1 MLLEVKGLTKQFGG
15 LTAVSDVSFNLVEH
29 QITALIGP
37 NGAGKTTLF
46 NCISGFY
53 QPTKGEVLLR
63 GTSIVGLAPHQIL
76 RKGLARTFQLV
87 RNFEGMTILENIMTG
102 AHSRS
107 GQNLLSAMFSLPKVR
122 KSEQQLRREA
132 LEVLDILGILHLADK
147 YPNELSYG
155 QKRLVEVAKVL
166 ATGADLLLLDE
177 PAAGLNDQETLSL
190 MKIIEKIRAMG
201 KSILLVEHNM
211 KFVMGLA
218 DKVVVIEFGKKIAEG
233 TPDEVKS
240 DKRVINA
247 YLGGTVNA

>member
-1 MLLEVKGLTKQFGG
+1 M
-15 LTAVSDVSFNLVEH
+15 
-29 QITALIGP
+29 
-37 NGAGKTTLF
+37 
-46 NCISGFY
+46 
-53 QPTKGEVLLR
+53 
-63 GTSIVGLAPHQIL
+63 
-76 RKGLARTFQLV
+76 
-87 RNFEGMTILENIMTG
+87 
-102 AHSRS
+102 
-107 GQNLLSAMFSLPKVR
+107 
-122 KSEQQLRREA
+122 
-132 LEVLDILGILHLADK
+132 
-147 YPNELSYG
+147 
-155 QKRLVEVAKVL
+155 L